1 MAADIHRT
9 ATDDA
14 TDALAALDAA
24 ARELAN
30 WRAHLAR
37 VQRDPSFAAAL
48 QASRSALVVSG
59 VIAEAVVSTRRAVCR
74 SETDALVSEDWPP
87 YGETAVGVRA
97 R

>member
-48 QASRSALVVSG
+48 QARRSAQVVAE
-59 VIAEAVVSTRRAVCR
+59 VIADAVKNTRRAVCHTE
-74 SETDALVSEDWPP
+74 SDTLAS
-87 YGETAVGVRA
+87 
-97 R
+97 